1 MRKRNILLKKRIKEG
16 PNSRTGSESEIMPEP
31 SSTSRTWATGAI
43 SARERAALG
52 PTTAFLLC
60 SRLVSS
66 RLGSSRR
73 SPRVGGWSRPAPGAA
88 AQGTSKQD
96 IRCTPPATA
105 PLPSWWSAHFRTEPN
120 STRDLCSAQRRW
132 PVPALCRSFLQ
143 LELQLSPGLERTN
156 DEENN
161 TETRPRQRE
170 ETRQEYFPSKSGV
183 SVVVRKRRACGV
195 SGGGSGGVIV
205 FIMGTGRGGV
215 GLGGQSST
223 TSIAPQ
229 QQQQQQR
236 SLHFEAQQT
245 PVMDEFLEDMF
256 AMPWDYNAGQGA
268 MVMERAGTGAA
279 MAGVEAASN
288 INHNSN
294 MGGSSSMAAAAQQQ
308 QKMFSMPLI
317 QQQPRLLNNINN
329 GSGALSGVNQAQLV
343 SSQASQLSSQQQ
355 QQGKEFESSRILV
368 ILFSASRGRSSVTL
382 FFQGCSLSSGCR
394 CWTIGLLS
402 FTV

>member
-1 MRKRNILLKKRIKEG
+1 M
-16 PNSRTGSESEIMPEP
+16 
-31 SSTSRTWATGAI
+31 
-43 SARERAALG
+43 
-52 PTTAFLLC
+52 
-60 SRLVSS
+60 
-66 RLGSSRR
+66 
-73 SPRVGGWSRPAPGAA
+73 
-88 AQGTSKQD
+88 
-96 IRCTPPATA
+96 
-105 PLPSWWSAHFRTEPN
+105 
-120 STRDLCSAQRRW
+120 
-132 PVPALCRSFLQ
+132 
-143 LELQLSPGLERTN
+143 
-156 DEENN
+156 
-161 TETRPRQRE
+161 
-170 ETRQEYFPSKSGV
+170 SG
-183 SVVVRKRRACGV
+183 R
-195 SGGGSGGVIV
+195 GSGGVIV
-205 FIMGTGRGGV
+205 FIMGAGRGGV

-223 TSIAPQ
+223 TSIAPQQQ

-268 MVMERAGTGAA
+268 MMMERAGTGAA

-294 MGGSSSMAAAAQQQ
+294 IGGSSSMAAATQQQ

-317 QQQPRLLNNINN
+317 QQQPRLLNNN

-368 ILFSASRGRSSVTL
+368 ILFPASRGRSSVTL

>member
-1 MRKRNILLKKRIKEG
+1 M
-16 PNSRTGSESEIMPEP
+16 
-31 SSTSRTWATGAI
+31 
-43 SARERAALG
+43 
-52 PTTAFLLC
+52 
-60 SRLVSS
+60 
-66 RLGSSRR
+66 
-73 SPRVGGWSRPAPGAA
+73 
-88 AQGTSKQD
+88 
-96 IRCTPPATA
+96 
-105 PLPSWWSAHFRTEPN
+105 
-120 STRDLCSAQRRW
+120 
-132 PVPALCRSFLQ
+132 
-143 LELQLSPGLERTN
+143 
-156 DEENN
+156 
-161 TETRPRQRE
+161 
-170 ETRQEYFPSKSGV
+170 
-183 SVVVRKRRACGV
+183 

-223 TSIAPQ
+223 TSIAPQQ

-294 MGGSSSMAAAAQQQ
+294 IGGSSSMAAAAQQQ

-317 QQQPRLLNNINN
+317 QQQPRLLSNNNN
-329 GSGALSGVNQAQLV
+329 GSGALSGVDQAQLV

-368 ILFSASRGRSSVTL
+368 ILFPASRGRSSVTL
-382 FFQGCSLSSGCR
+382 FFQGCSMSSGCR
-394 CWTIGLLS
+394 CWTIGSLS

>member
-1 MRKRNILLKKRIKEG
+1 MGKR
-16 PNSRTGSESEIMPEP
+16 
-31 SSTSRTWATGAI
+31 W
-43 SARERAALG
+43 
-52 PTTAFLLC
+52 
-60 SRLVSS
+60 
-66 RLGSSRR
+66 
-73 SPRVGGWSRPAPGAA
+73 
-88 AQGTSKQD
+88 
-96 IRCTPPATA
+96 
-105 PLPSWWSAHFRTEPN
+105 
-120 STRDLCSAQRRW
+120 
-132 PVPALCRSFLQ
+132 
-143 LELQLSPGLERTN
+143 
-156 DEENN
+156 
-161 TETRPRQRE
+161 
-170 ETRQEYFPSKSGV
+170 
-183 SVVVRKRRACGV
+183 ACGV
-195 SGGGSGGVIV
+195 SGRGSGGVIV
-205 FIMGTGRGGV
+205 FIMGAGRGGV

-223 TSIAPQ
+223 TSIAPQQQ

-268 MVMERAGTGAA
+268 MMMERAGTGAA

-294 MGGSSSMAAAAQQQ
+294 IGGSSSSMAAATQQQ

-317 QQQPRLLNNINN
+317 QQQPRLLNNNN

-368 ILFSASRGRSSVTL
+368 ILFPASRGRSSVNL

-394 CWTIGLLS
+394 YWTIGLLS

>member
-1 MRKRNILLKKRIKEG
+1 M
-16 PNSRTGSESEIMPEP
+16 
-31 SSTSRTWATGAI
+31 
-43 SARERAALG
+43 
-52 PTTAFLLC
+52 
-60 SRLVSS
+60 
-66 RLGSSRR
+66 
-73 SPRVGGWSRPAPGAA
+73 
-88 AQGTSKQD
+88 
-96 IRCTPPATA
+96 
-105 PLPSWWSAHFRTEPN
+105 
-120 STRDLCSAQRRW
+120 
-132 PVPALCRSFLQ
+132 
-143 LELQLSPGLERTN
+143 
-156 DEENN
+156 
-161 TETRPRQRE
+161 
-170 ETRQEYFPSKSGV
+170 
-183 SVVVRKRRACGV
+183 

-205 FIMGTGRGGV
+205 FIIMGTGRGGV

-223 TSIAPQ
+223 TSIAP

-294 MGGSSSMAAAAQQQ
+294 IGGSSSMAAAAQQQ

-317 QQQPRLLNNINN
+317 QQQPRLLNNNNN
-329 GSGALSGVNQAQLV
+329 GSGALSGVNQVQLV

-368 ILFSASRGRSSVTL
+368 ILFPASRGRSSVTL

>member
-1 MRKRNILLKKRIKEG
+1 
-16 PNSRTGSESEIMPEP
+16 
-31 SSTSRTWATGAI
+31 
-43 SARERAALG
+43 
-52 PTTAFLLC
+52 
-60 SRLVSS
+60 
-66 RLGSSRR
+66 
-73 SPRVGGWSRPAPGAA
+73 
-88 AQGTSKQD
+88 
-96 IRCTPPATA
+96 
-105 PLPSWWSAHFRTEPN
+105 
-120 STRDLCSAQRRW
+120 
-132 PVPALCRSFLQ
+132 
-143 LELQLSPGLERTN
+143 
-156 DEENN
+156 
-161 TETRPRQRE
+161 
-170 ETRQEYFPSKSGV
+170 
-183 SVVVRKRRACGV
+183 
-195 SGGGSGGVIV
+195 
-205 FIMGTGRGGV
+205 V

-223 TSIAPQ
+223 TSIAP
-229 QQQQQQR
+229 QQQQR

-294 MGGSSSMAAAAQQQ
+294 IGGSSMAAAAQQQ

-317 QQQPRLLNNINN
+317 QQQPRLLNNNNN

-382 FFQGCSLSSGCR
+382 SFQGCSLSSGCR